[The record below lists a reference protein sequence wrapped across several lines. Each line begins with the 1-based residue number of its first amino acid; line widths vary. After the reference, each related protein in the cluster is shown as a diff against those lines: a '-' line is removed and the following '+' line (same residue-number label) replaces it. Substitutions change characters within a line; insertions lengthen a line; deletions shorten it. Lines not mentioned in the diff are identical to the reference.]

1 MGRGLQRSGDGLM
14 KTAVI
19 ADVHANLPAL
29 RAALAAIRQEG
40 CDRIVHLGDAIGIGP
55 QPAECLELLCGL
67 QGATLIMGNHDAH
80 FAHGIPDPRPSW
92 MGEGELRHQRWIH
105 TQLDPDLRPVVAR
118 WPLLVDE
125 ELCGIRVRYQHYAL
139 VEGTCDFASVVQDAD
154 GEALE
159 ALFAPGEGRI
169 VCYGH
174 HHPFSDRASRT
185 CRFINPGSLGCHDRA
200 EARFTIL
207 DCDDERLAVRHRSVP
222 YDDATLARD
231 FERREVPERSFIDRA
246 FFGGRLGFSI
256 RDGATS

>member
-1 MGRGLQRSGDGLM
+1 M

-67 QGATLIMGNHDAH
+67 QGATLIMGNHDAY
-80 FAHGIPDPRPSW
+80 FAHGIPDPRPAW

-105 TQLDPDLRPVVAR
+105 TQL
-118 WPLLVDE
+118 
-125 ELCGIRVRYQHYAL
+125 
-139 VEGTCDFASVVQDAD
+139 
-154 GEALE
+154 
-159 ALFAPGEGRI
+159 
-169 VCYGH
+169 
-174 HHPFSDRASRT
+174 
-185 CRFINPGSLGCHDRA
+185 
-200 EARFTIL
+200 
-207 DCDDERLAVRHRSVP
+207 DERLAVRHRSVP

-246 FFGGRLGFSI
+246 FFGGRLGLSI